1 MAGKFSVSGEQYRN
15 ISRRMREIQRQLDQN
30 GGSPINPRE
39 VMVALQCI
47 VENKVFGVG
56 VCETHTL
63 EVNYDQPLEEA
74 IKAGGYKWT
83 CSDLNS
89 EHFPRTRSG
98 IETIEVHLVC
108 TGRQMNTDEPW
119 KEIDKLGL
127 RPATIEELLAFGAN
141 PDTRDLQRQFLVVAL
156 GSVWA
161 RSNDHRYMPALWHS
175 PSTITPG
182 RGVGLKLIMGGWIW
196 DSFDRFL
203 SVKK

>member
-1 MAGKFSVSGEQYRN
+1 MAEKFFVTGEQYRN

-30 GGSPINPRE
+30 GGSPLDPE
-39 VMVALQCI
+39 DVAVALQRV
-47 VENKVFGVG
+47 VENRLGATIS
-56 VCETHTL
+56 ETYTI
-63 EVNYDQPLEEA
+63 EVNYDLPLPEA
-74 IKAGGYKWT
+74 LEAGDYSWV
-83 CSDLNS
+83 CSDLTS
-89 EHFPRTRSG
+89 EHFPPTRSG
-98 IETIEVHLVC
+98 IKNVEVRLVC